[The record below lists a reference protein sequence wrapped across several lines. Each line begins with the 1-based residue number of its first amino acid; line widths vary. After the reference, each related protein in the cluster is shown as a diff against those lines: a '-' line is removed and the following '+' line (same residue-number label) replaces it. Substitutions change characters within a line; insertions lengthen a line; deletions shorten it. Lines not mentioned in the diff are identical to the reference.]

1 MHFCKSEDDP
11 FQNDYL
17 TRLLEMLPPYS
28 SDNRMS
34 RASMDYMVS
43 VLVVLSIKLVGHTN
57 SCFKQSRVTADAS
70 CCRYS
75 FPRERIEATT
85 FTSSGVQLKRL
96 VAHEFINGYNY
107 VIMATFKC
115 NHGIQLLLGGK
126 DATERTF
133 YCCKYVTKQQKQI
146 DSTVAVALAALKRR
160 EEKEKTELKSRHN

>member
-43 VLVVLSIKLVGHTN
+43 VL
-57 SCFKQSRVTADAS
+57 QSRVTADAS

-85 FTSSGVQLKRL
+85 FTSSGVQLKRQL
-96 VAHEFINGYNY
+96 HMSLSTGI
-107 VIMATFKC
+107 IM
-115 NHGIQLLLGGK
+115 
-126 DATERTF
+126 
-133 YCCKYVTKQQKQI
+133 
-146 DSTVAVALAALKRR
+146 
-160 EEKEKTELKSRHN
+160 